1 MFATYNISKKYN
13 YEWRNSE
20 MAVKKLSTIF
30 SVELK
35 AINFKSMQG

>member
-1 MFATYNISKKYN
+1 MFAPYNISKKYN
-13 YEWRNSE
+13 YELCSE
-20 MAVKKLSTIF
+20 MGVKKLSTIF